1 MKRLRTIGWAVAVS
15 LAAIVKPCVATAATS
30 TPTDAAIA
38 GALIQL
44 GAAPAFNAAAVDAQR
59 TQRQERLRAA
69 LAAFEQSFGADA
81 ATRAGWHE
89 YLNWDAWA
97 PDMLSGA
104 AWETKGAKPVVK
116 RLYDAKDG
124 FDNPRIVELRTALT
138 EYINLDEAVR
148 AARNHLAGVYQR
160 QIERLRQATSTQ
172 PHDYAELEGAAW
184 WLTATG
190 QAPEL
195 VAQLRSQFHAPT
207 IVMQYH
213 REMLE
218 EKLDTFERTSEER
231 RQTRNTIQKAT
242 VVGTSTVRSRT
253 TAELVDAGDS
263 ARLRVTTSGTVE
275 SPNNRSTRGN
285 IRVNSASK
293 TEFTATAEIYW
304 DGTKFVATE
313 PQATADTRTRI
324 RRVDAPALVRGGA
337 IRRVNASRPAAE
349 NQAESIIEREVI
361 DSMTERLNTAIGKL
375 EAKSAGFL
383 GMLSQTGNA
392 AKLWTTAVRATSV
405 QAGYLPGSSST
416 GLGALPHEM
425 PPLEGEE
432 TLGLSINDAGI
443 EGILRAQVAGAV
455 WPDVTFAMLQRELTG
470 TNTEEMLIG
479 YEPGRWSAQ
488 WAWDAPVRIHF
499 TDNYATVRYK
509 FDRVEID
516 GSSYDAPFEVRA
528 EMTISTPPL
537 GFELTLRGPA
547 TVTSLARERP
557 LPPHFQA
564 FLEHKFRGLFGKS
577 FHLDGMQFPAGGAL
591 DGMSVFRVSNARIE
605 PHWVHLRYT
614 NRPPAAAQATLV
626 VGESEVRAAP

>member
-1 MKRLRTIGWAVAVS
+1 MKRLRAYGWAAALGVAAVS
-15 LAAIVKPCVATAATS
+15 NSHVAFAATS
-30 TPTDAAIA
+30 TPTAEAIA
-38 GALIQL
+38 GARIQL
-44 GAAPAFNAAAVDAQR
+44 GAAPAFDAAAVDAQR
-59 TQRQERLRAA
+59 SQRQARLKAA
-69 LAAFEQSFGADA
+69 LTAFEQTFGADA
-81 ATRAGWHE
+81 ATRSGWHS

-97 PDMLSGA
+97 PEMMSGA
-104 AWETKGAKPVVK
+104 SWETKNAKPIVK
-116 RLYDAKDG
+116 RLFDAKDG
-124 FDNPRIVELRTALT
+124 FDNPAIVELRTALT
-138 EYINLDEAVR
+138 EYINLDEAVV
-148 AARNHLAGVYQR
+148 AARNDLAGEYQR
-160 QIERLRQATSTQ
+160 QIDRLHRAASTQ

-195 VAQLRSQFHAPT
+195 LAQLRSQFHAPT

-213 REMLE
+213 RQLLE
-218 EKLDTFERTSEER
+218 EKIDGFERSSEEQ
-231 RQTRNTIQKAT
+231 RQNRNNIQGAT
-242 VVGTSTVRSRT
+242 VVGTSTVKSHT
-253 TAELVDAGDS
+253 TAELVETPDS
-263 ARLRVTTSGTVE
+263 ARLRVTTRGTVE
-275 SPNNRSTRGN
+275 SPNNRSTKGN
-285 IRVNSASK
+285 VQVRSSAN

-304 DGTKFVATE
+304 DGGKFVATK
-313 PQATADTRTRI
+313 PQATADTTTRI
-324 RRVDAPALVRGGA
+324 RSVDAPAL
-337 IRRVNASRPAAE
+337 IRRGAKRRIAQSRGSAE
-349 NQAESIIEREVI
+349 AQAEKIIERQVAE
-361 DSMTERLNTAIGKL
+361 SMTERLNTAVTKL
-375 EAKSAGFL
+375 QTKSAGFL
-383 GMLSQTGNA
+383 AMLSQTGNA

-405 QAGYLPGSSST
+405 QAGYFPGGSST

-455 WPDVTFAMLQRELTG
+455 WPDVTFAMMQRELTG

-499 TDNYATVRYK
+499 AEGKATVRYK

-516 GSSYDAPFEVRA
+516 GSSYDSPFEVRA
-528 EMTISTPPL
+528 EMSISTPEL
-537 GFELTLRGPA
+537 GFELTMLGPA
-547 TVTSLARERP
+547 TVTSLDRERA

-564 FLEHKFRGLFGKS
+564 FLEHKFRGLFGES

-591 DGMSVFRVSNARIE
+591 DGMSTFRVSNARIE

-614 NRPPAAAQATLV
+614 NRPPQSAAATLV